1 MVINKI
7 VLQKEGKY
15 MSLPTRNEVSDDLK
29 WDLSRVF
36 ENDQEWEKEYQ
47 QVTNEIKNI
56 SKYKQT
62 LTKSG
67 KDLYEG
73 ITAILA
79 IERRLE
85 KVYVYAT
92 MSSDVDTK
100 NNHYLGFVAKAQS
113 LANQMAAATS
123 FVDPEILSIPEKTL
137 AKFMQDEP
145 RLENYRH
152 RLEQIIQKRP
162 HTLPANEEKI
172 IAAAGDAMGT
182 SANTFNVLTNSDMEF
197 GYVQDEN
204 GDMIQLS
211 DGLYSLLIQS
221 QDREVRKNAFDVMY
235 ASYGQFENSLA
246 STLSGEVKAHNFN
259 ARVHKYNSAREAA
272 LSENGVPTAVYDTL
286 IKEVN
291 SHLDLLHR
299 YVALRKK
306 ILGLKDLQMYD
317 MYVPLTGEPVL
328 SYNFNEAKEEAR
340 KALAPLGEDYLKHVD
355 YIFNNRVIDVV
366 ESQNKVTGAYSGGA
380 YDTDPYE
387 LLNWE
392 DNLDSLYTLVHETG
406 HSVHSWYTRNTQ
418 PYVYGDYPIFVA
430 EIASTTNENILTE
443 YFLDNITDL
452 RTRAFVLNHYLD
464 SFKGTLFRQT
474 QFAEFEQFIHEADA
488 QGQPL
493 TADVL
498 DEFYGKLNQ
507 RYYGDSVK
515 PGGEIAKEWARIPH
529 FYYNFY
535 VYQYATGFAAATALA
550 NKVVHGINQERDA
563 YINFLK
569 SGSSDYP
576 TEIMKRAGVDMTKA
590 DYLRDA
596 FDTFEKRLNEFEKIV
611 DELNG
616 KK

>member
-1 MVINKI
+1 MA
-7 VLQKEGKY
+7 
-15 MSLPTRNEVSDDLK
+15 LPTRNEVSDELK

-36 ENDQEWEKEYQ
+36 KNDQEWEQEYK
-47 QVTNEIKNI
+47 QVAQEIKNL
-56 SKYKQT
+56 SKFKGT
-62 LTKSG
+62 LAKSG
-67 KDLYEG
+67 KELYEG
-73 ITAILA
+73 ITEILA
-79 IERRLE
+79 VNRRLE

-92 MSSDVDTK
+92 MSSDVDTS
-100 NNHYLGFVAKAQS
+100 NTHYLGFVAKAQS
-113 LANQMAAATS
+113 LANQMSAAIA
-123 FVDPEILSIPEKTL
+123 FVDPEILSIPAKKLT
-137 AKFMQDEP
+137 KFMQDEP

-152 RLEQIIQKRP
+152 RLEQITQKRP

-172 IAAAGDAMGT
+172 IADAGDAMGT
-182 SANTFNVLTNSDMEF
+182 SANTFNVLTNSDMEY
-197 GYVQDEN
+197 GYVQDED
-204 GDMIQLS
+204 GEMVQLS

-221 QDREVRKNAFDVMY
+221 QDRKVRKNAFDVMY

-272 LSENGVPTAVYDTL
+272 LSENSVPTAVYDTL

-299 YVALRKK
+299 YVSLRKK

-317 MYVPLTGEPVL
+317 MYVPLTGKPVL

-443 YFLDNITDL
+443 YFLDKITDPK
-452 RTRAFVLNHYLD
+452 TRAFILNHYLD

-488 QGQPL
+488 NGQPL

-498 DEFYGKLNQ
+498 DESYGNLNQ
-507 RYYGDSVK
+507 RYYGNSVE

-550 NKVVHGINQERDA
+550 NKVVHGTDKEREA

-569 SGSSDYP
+569 AGSSDYP
-576 TEIMKRAGVDMTKA
+576 TEIMKHAGVDMTKA

-611 DELNG
+611 DELNAE
-616 KK
+616 K

>member
-1 MVINKI
+1 MA
-7 VLQKEGKY
+7 
-15 MSLPTRNEVSDDLK
+15 LPTRNEVPTDFK
-29 WDLSRVF
+29 WDLTRVF
-36 ENDQEWEKEYQ
+36 KDDEEWEQEYN
-47 QVTNEIKNI
+47 QVATEIKNLGRFRG
-56 SKYKQT
+56 T
-62 LTKSG
+62 LAKSG

-73 ITAILA
+73 ITEILSVN
-79 IERRLE
+79 RRLE

-92 MSSDVDTK
+92 MSSDVDTSD
-100 NNHYLGFVAKAQS
+100 NHYLGFVAKVQS
-113 LANQMAAATS
+113 LANQMSAATS
-123 FVDPEILSIPEKTL
+123 FVDPEILSIPEETL

-145 RLENYRH
+145 RLKEYQH
-152 RLEQIIQKRP
+152 RLEQITQKRP
-162 HTLPANEEKI
+162 HTLPASEEKI
-172 IAAAGDAMGT
+172 IAAARDAMGT
-182 SANTFNVLTNSDMEF
+182 SANTFNVLTNSDMEY
-197 GYVQDEN
+197 GYVQDED
-204 GDMIQLS
+204 GEMTQLS

-221 QDREVRKNAFDVMY
+221 QDRNVRKNAFNVMY

-259 ARVHKYNSAREAA
+259 AQVHKYNSAREAA

-291 SHLDLLHR
+291 SHLHLLHR
-299 YVALRKK
+299 YVSLRKK
-306 ILGLKDLQMYD
+306 ILGLSDLQMYD
-317 MYVPLTGEPVL
+317 MYVPLMGKPSL
-328 SYNFNEAKEEAR
+328 SYNFEEAKNEAR
-340 KALAPLGEDYLKHVD
+340 KALSPLGNDYLKHVD
-355 YIFNNRVIDVV
+355 YIFNNHVIDVV
-366 ESQNKVTGAYSGGA
+366 ESQNKVTGAYSGGS

-406 HSVHSWYTRNTQ
+406 HSVHSWYTRNSQ

-443 YFLDNITDL
+443 YFLGKITDPK
-452 RTRAFVLNHYLD
+452 TRAFVLNHYLD

-474 QFAEFEQFIHEADA
+474 QFAEFEQFLHEADA
-488 QGQPL
+488 NGQPL

-498 DEFYGKLNQ
+498 DEFYGNLNQ
-507 RYYGDSVK
+507 RYYGDSVE

-550 NKVVHGINQERDA
+550 NNVVHGTDEERTA

-569 SGSSDYP
+569 AGSSDYP

-596 FDTFEKRLNEFEKIV
+596 FNTFEKRLNEFEKIV
-611 DELNG
+611 NEL
-616 KK
+616 KTI

>member
-1 MVINKI
+1 MHK
-7 VLQKEGKY
+7 K
-15 MSLPTRNEVSDDLK
+15 
-29 WDLSRVF
+29 SR
-36 ENDQEWEKEYQ
+36 
-47 QVTNEIKNI
+47 T
-56 SKYKQT
+56 
-62 LTKSG
+62 
-67 KDLYEG
+67 EG

-79 IERRLE
+79 VNRRLE

-92 MSSDVDTK
+92 MSSDVDTS

-113 LANQMAAATS
+113 LANQMSAAIA
-123 FVDPEILSIPEKTL
+123 FVDPEILSIPEETL

-152 RLEQIIQKRP
+152 RLEQITQKRP

-172 IAAAGDAMGT
+172 IADAGDAMGT
-182 SANTFNVLTNSDMEF
+182 SANTFNVLTNSDMEY
-197 GYVQDEN
+197 GYVQDED
-204 GDMIQLS
+204 GEMVQLS

-221 QDREVRKNAFDVMY
+221 QDRNVRKNAFDVMY

-272 LSENGVPTAVYDTL
+272 LSENSVPTAVYDTL

-317 MYVPLTGEPVL
+317 MYVPLTGKPVL
-328 SYNFNEAKEEAR
+328 SYNFEEAKEEAR

-366 ESQNKVTGAYSGGA
+366 ENQNKVTGAYSGGA

-443 YFLDNITDL
+443 YFLDKITDPK
-452 RTRAFVLNHYLD
+452 TRAFVLNHYLD

-474 QFAEFEQFIHEADA
+474 QFAEFEQFIHETDA
-488 QGQPL
+488 NGQPL

-498 DEFYGKLNQ
+498 DEFYGNLNQ
-507 RYYGDSVK
+507 RYYGDSVE
-515 PGGEIAKEWARIPH
+515 PGGEIAMEWSRIPH

-550 NKVVHGINQERDA
+550 NKVVHGTEQERDA

-576 TEIMKRAGVDMTKA
+576 TEIMKRAGVDMTRA

-611 DELNG
+611 DELNAE
-616 KK
+616 K

>member
-1 MVINKI
+1 MA
-7 VLQKEGKY
+7 
-15 MSLPTRNEVSDDLK
+15 LPTRNEVSDDLK

-36 ENDQEWEKEYQ
+36 KNDQEWEQEYK
-47 QVTNEIKNI
+47 QVAQEIKNL
-56 SKYKQT
+56 SKFKGT
-62 LTKSG
+62 LAKSG

-79 IERRLE
+79 VNRRLE

-92 MSSDVDTK
+92 MSSDVVDTS

-113 LANQMAAATS
+113 LANQMSAAIA
-123 FVDPEILSIPEKTL
+123 FVDPEILSIPEETL

-152 RLEQIIQKRP
+152 RLEQITQKRP

-172 IAAAGDAMGT
+172 IADAGDAMGT
-182 SANTFNVLTNSDMEF
+182 SANTFNVLTNSDMEY
-197 GYVQDEN
+197 GYVQDED
-204 GDMIQLS
+204 GEMVQLS

-221 QDREVRKNAFDVMY
+221 QDRNVRKNAFDVMY

-272 LSENGVPTAVYDTL
+272 LSENSVPTAVYDTL

-317 MYVPLTGEPVL
+317 MYVPLTGKPVL
-328 SYNFNEAKEEAR
+328 SYNFEEAKAEAR

-443 YFLDNITDL
+443 YFLDKITDPK
-452 RTRAFVLNHYLD
+452 TRAFVLNHYLD

-474 QFAEFEQFIHEADA
+474 QFAEFEQFIHETDA
-488 QGQPL
+488 NGQPL

-498 DEFYGKLNQ
+498 DEFYGNLNQ
-507 RYYGDSVK
+507 RYYGDSVE

-550 NKVVHGINQERDA
+550 NKVVHGIEQERDA

-576 TEIMKRAGVDMTKA
+576 TEIMKRAGVDMTRA

-611 DELNG
+611 DELNAE
-616 KK
+616 K

>member
-1 MVINKI
+1 MA
-7 VLQKEGKY
+7 
-15 MSLPTRNEVSDDLK
+15 LPTRNEVSDDLK

-36 ENDQEWEKEYQ
+36 KSDQEWEQEYN
-47 QVTNEIKNI
+47 QVAKEIKNL
-56 SKYKQT
+56 SKLKGT
-62 LTKSG
+62 LARSG

-73 ITAILA
+73 ITETLA
-79 IERRLE
+79 VNRRLE

-100 NNHYLGFVAKAQS
+100 NTHYLGLVAKAQS
-113 LANQMAAATS
+113 LANQMSAAIA
-123 FVDPEILSIPEKTL
+123 FVDPEILSIPEETL

-152 RLEQIIQKRP
+152 RIEQITQKRP

-172 IAAAGDAMGT
+172 IADAGDAMGT
-182 SANTFNVLTNSDMEF
+182 SANTFNVLTNSDMEY
-197 GYVQDEN
+197 GYVQDED
-204 GDMIQLS
+204 GEMVQLS

-221 QDREVRKNAFDVMY
+221 QDRNIRKNAFDVMY

-259 ARVHKYNSAREAA
+259 ARVHKYNSAREAS

-443 YFLDNITDL
+443 YFLDKITDPK
-452 RTRAFVLNHYLD
+452 TRAFVLNHYLD

-488 QGQPL
+488 NGQPL

-498 DEFYGKLNQ
+498 DEFYGNLNQ
-507 RYYGDSVK
+507 RYYGDSVE
-515 PGGEIAKEWARIPH
+515 PGGEIATEWARIPH

-550 NKVVHGINQERDA
+550 NKVVHGTDKERDA

-590 DYLRDA
+590 DYLKDA

-611 DELNG
+611 DELNAE
-616 KK
+616 K

>member
-1 MVINKI
+1 MA
-7 VLQKEGKY
+7 
-15 MSLPTRNEVSDDLK
+15 LPTRNEVSDDLK

-36 ENDQEWEKEYQ
+36 KNDQEWEQEYKQ
-47 QVTNEIKNI
+47 IAQEIKNL
-56 SKYKQT
+56 SKFKGT
-62 LTKSG
+62 LAKSG

-79 IERRLE
+79 VNRRLE

-92 MSSDVDTK
+92 MSSDVDTS

-113 LANQMAAATS
+113 LANQMSAAIA
-123 FVDPEILSIPEKTL
+123 FVDPEMLSIPEETL

-152 RLEQIIQKRP
+152 RLEQITQKRP

-172 IAAAGDAMGT
+172 IADAGDAMGT
-182 SANTFNVLTNSDMEF
+182 SANTFNVLTNSDMEY
-197 GYVQDEN
+197 GYVQDED
-204 GDMIQLS
+204 GEMVQLS

-221 QDREVRKNAFDVMY
+221 QDRNVRKNAFDVMY

-272 LSENGVPTAVYDTL
+272 LSENSVPTAVYGTL

-317 MYVPLTGEPVL
+317 MYVPLTGKPVL
-328 SYNFNEAKEEAR
+328 SYNFEEAKEEAR

-366 ESQNKVTGAYSGGA
+366 ENQNKVTGAYSGGA

-443 YFLDNITDL
+443 YFLDKITDPK
-452 RTRAFVLNHYLD
+452 TRAFVLNHYLD

-474 QFAEFEQFIHEADA
+474 QFAEFEQFIHETDA
-488 QGQPL
+488 NGQPL

-498 DEFYGKLNQ
+498 DEFYGNLNQ
-507 RYYGDSVK
+507 RYYGDSVE
-515 PGGEIAKEWARIPH
+515 PGGEIAMEWSRIPH

-550 NKVVHGINQERDA
+550 NKVVHGTEQERDA
-563 YINFLK
+563 YITFLK

-611 DELNG
+611 DELNAE
-616 KK
+616 K

>member
-1 MVINKI
+1 MA
-7 VLQKEGKY
+7 
-15 MSLPTRNEVSDDLK
+15 LPTRNEVSDDLK

-36 ENDQEWEKEYQ
+36 KNDQEWEQEYK
-47 QVTNEIKNI
+47 QVAQEIKNL
-56 SKYKQT
+56 SKFKGT
-62 LTKSG
+62 LAKSG

-79 IERRLE
+79 VNRRLE

-92 MSSDVDTK
+92 MSSDVDTS

-113 LANQMAAATS
+113 LANQMSAAIA
-123 FVDPEILSIPEKTL
+123 FVDPEILSIPEETL

-152 RLEQIIQKRP
+152 RLEQITQKRP

-172 IAAAGDAMGT
+172 IADAGDAMGT
-182 SANTFNVLTNSDMEF
+182 SANTFNVLTNSDMEY
-197 GYVQDEN
+197 GYVQDED
-204 GDMIQLS
+204 GEMVQLS

-221 QDREVRKNAFDVMY
+221 QDRNVRKNAFDVMY

-272 LSENGVPTAVYDTL
+272 LSENSVPTAVYDTL

-317 MYVPLTGEPVL
+317 MYVPLTGKPVL
-328 SYNFNEAKEEAR
+328 SYNFEEAKEEAR

-366 ESQNKVTGAYSGGA
+366 ENQNKVTGAYSGGA

-443 YFLDNITDL
+443 YFLDKITDPK
-452 RTRAFVLNHYLD
+452 TRAFVLNHYLD

-474 QFAEFEQFIHEADA
+474 QFAEFEQFIHETDA
-488 QGQPL
+488 NGQPL

-498 DEFYGKLNQ
+498 DEFYGNLNQ
-507 RYYGDSVK
+507 RYYGDSVE
-515 PGGEIAKEWARIPH
+515 PGGEIAMEWSRIPH

-550 NKVVHGINQERDA
+550 NKVVHGTEQERDA

-596 FDTFEKRLNEFEKIV
+596 FDTFEKRLKKKKKIV
-611 DELNG
+611 NELNA
-616 KK
+616 

>member
-1 MVINKI
+1 
-7 VLQKEGKY
+7 

-100 NNHYLGFVAKAQS
+100 NNHYLGFVAKVQS

-137 AKFMQDEP
+137 AKFIQDEP

-152 RLEQIIQKRP
+152 RLEQITQKCP

-299 YVALRKK
+299 YVSLRKK

-317 MYVPLTGEPVL
+317 MYVPLTGEPPL
-328 SYNFNEAKEEAR
+328 SYNFETAKAEAR

-392 DNLDSLYTLVHETG
+392 NNLDSFYTLVHETG

-452 RTRAFVLNHYLD
+452 KTRAFVLNHYLD

-507 RYYGDSVK
+507 RYYGDSVE
-515 PGGEIAKEWARIPH
+515 PGGEIAKEWERIPH

-550 NKVVHGINQERDA
+550 NKVVHGTDQERDA

-576 TEIMKRAGVDMTKA
+576 TEIMKRAGVDMTKT

-596 FDTFEKRLNEFEKIV
+596 FDTFEKRLNEFEKII
-611 DELNG
+611 DELNAE
-616 KK
+616 K

>member
-1 MVINKI
+1 MA
-7 VLQKEGKY
+7 
-15 MSLPTRNEVSDDLK
+15 LPTRNEVSDDLK

-36 ENDQEWEKEYQ
+36 KNNQEWEQEYK
-47 QVTNEIKNI
+47 QVAQEIKNL
-56 SKYKQT
+56 SKFKGT
-62 LTKSG
+62 LAKSG

-79 IERRLE
+79 VNRRLE

-92 MSSDVDTK
+92 MSSDVDTS

-113 LANQMAAATS
+113 LANQMSAAIA
-123 FVDPEILSIPEKTL
+123 FVDPEILSIPEETL

-152 RLEQIIQKRP
+152 RLEQITQKRP

-172 IAAAGDAMGT
+172 IADAGDAMGT
-182 SANTFNVLTNSDMEF
+182 SANTFNVLTNSDMEY
-197 GYVQDEN
+197 GYVQDE
-204 GDMIQLS
+204 DDEMVQLS

-221 QDREVRKNAFDVMY
+221 QDRNVRKNAFDVMY

-272 LSENGVPTAVYDTL
+272 LSENSVPTAVYGTL

-317 MYVPLTGEPVL
+317 MYVPLTGKPVL
-328 SYNFNEAKEEAR
+328 SYNFEEAKEEAR

-366 ESQNKVTGAYSGGA
+366 ENQNKVTGAYSGGA

-443 YFLDNITDL
+443 YFLDKITDPK
-452 RTRAFVLNHYLD
+452 TRAFVLNHYLD

-474 QFAEFEQFIHEADA
+474 QFAEFEQFIHETDA
-488 QGQPL
+488 NGQPL

-498 DEFYGKLNQ
+498 DEFYGNLNQ
-507 RYYGDSVK
+507 RYYGDSVE
-515 PGGEIAKEWARIPH
+515 PGGEIAMEWSRIPH

-550 NKVVHGINQERDA
+550 NKVVHGTEQERDA

-576 TEIMKRAGVDMTKA
+576 TEIMKRAGVDMTRA

-611 DELNG
+611 DELNAE
-616 KK
+616 K

>member
-1 MVINKI
+1 MA
-7 VLQKEGKY
+7 
-15 MSLPTRNEVSDDLK
+15 LPTRNEVSDDLK

-36 ENDQEWEKEYQ
+36 KNDQEWEQEYK
-47 QVTNEIKNI
+47 QVAQEIKNL
-56 SKYKQT
+56 SKFKGT
-62 LTKSG
+62 LAKSG

-79 IERRLE
+79 VNRRLE

-92 MSSDVDTK
+92 MSSDVDTS

-113 LANQMAAATS
+113 LANQMSAAIA
-123 FVDPEILSIPEKTL
+123 FVDPEILSIPEETL

-152 RLEQIIQKRP
+152 RLEQITQKRP

-172 IAAAGDAMGT
+172 IADAGDAMGT
-182 SANTFNVLTNSDMEF
+182 SANTFNVLTNSDMEY
-197 GYVQDEN
+197 GYVQDED
-204 GDMIQLS
+204 GEMVQLS

-221 QDREVRKNAFDVMY
+221 QDRNVRKNAFDVMY

-272 LSENGVPTAVYDTL
+272 LSENSVPTAVYDTL

-317 MYVPLTGEPVL
+317 MYVPLTGKPVL
-328 SYNFNEAKEEAR
+328 SYNFEEAKEEAR

-366 ESQNKVTGAYSGGA
+366 ENQNKVTGAYSGGA

-443 YFLDNITDL
+443 YFLDKITDPK
-452 RTRAFVLNHYLD
+452 TRAFVLNHYLD

-474 QFAEFEQFIHEADA
+474 QFAEFEQFIHETDA
-488 QGQPL
+488 NGQPL

-498 DEFYGKLNQ
+498 DEFYGNLNQ
-507 RYYGDSVK
+507 RYYGDSVE
-515 PGGEIAKEWARIPH
+515 PGGEIAMEWSRIPH

-550 NKVVHGINQERDA
+550 NKVVHGTEQERDA

-596 FDTFEKRLNEFEKIV
+596 FDTFEKRLNEVEKIV
-611 DELNG
+611 NELNAE
-616 KK
+616 K

>member
-1 MVINKI
+1 MA
-7 VLQKEGKY
+7 
-15 MSLPTRNEVSDDLK
+15 LPTRNEVSDELK

-36 ENDQEWEKEYQ
+36 KNDQEWEQEYK
-47 QVTNEIKNI
+47 QVAQEIKNL
-56 SKYKQT
+56 SKFKGT
-62 LTKSG
+62 LAKSG
-67 KDLYEG
+67 KELYEG
-73 ITAILA
+73 ITEILA
-79 IERRLE
+79 INRRLE

-92 MSSDVDTK
+92 MSSDVDTS
-100 NNHYLGFVAKAQS
+100 NTHYLGFVVKAQS
-113 LANQMAAATS
+113 LANQMSAAIA
-123 FVDPEILSIPEKTL
+123 FVDPEILSIPAKTL
-137 AKFMQDEP
+137 TKFMQDEP

-152 RLEQIIQKRP
+152 RLEQITQKRP

-172 IAAAGDAMGT
+172 IADAGDAMGT
-182 SANTFNVLTNSDMEF
+182 SANTFNVLTNSDMEY
-197 GYVQDEN
+197 GYVQDED
-204 GDMIQLS
+204 GEMVQLS

-221 QDREVRKNAFDVMY
+221 QDRNVRKNVFDVMY
-235 ASYGQFENSLA
+235 ASYGQFKNSLA

-272 LSENGVPTAVYDTL
+272 LSENSVPTAVYDTL

-299 YVALRKK
+299 YVSLRKK

-317 MYVPLTGEPVL
+317 MYVPLTGKPVL

-443 YFLDNITDL
+443 YFLDKITDPK
-452 RTRAFVLNHYLD
+452 TRAFVLNHYLD

-488 QGQPL
+488 NGQPL

-498 DEFYGKLNQ
+498 DEFYGDLNQ
-507 RYYGDSVK
+507 RYYGDSVE
-515 PGGEIAKEWARIPH
+515 PGGEIAMEWSRIPH

-550 NKVVHGINQERDA
+550 NKVVHGTDKERDA

-590 DYLRDA
+590 DYLRDT

-611 DELNG
+611 DELN
-616 KK
+616 

>member
-1 MVINKI
+1 MA
-7 VLQKEGKY
+7 
-15 MSLPTRNEVSDDLK
+15 LPTRNEVSDDLK

-36 ENDQEWEKEYQ
+36 KNNQEWEQEYK
-47 QVTNEIKNI
+47 QVAQEIKNL
-56 SKYKQT
+56 SKFKGT
-62 LTKSG
+62 LAKSG

-79 IERRLE
+79 VNRRLE

-92 MSSDVDTK
+92 MSSDVDTS

-113 LANQMAAATS
+113 LANQMSAAIA
-123 FVDPEILSIPEKTL
+123 FVDPEILSIPEETL

-152 RLEQIIQKRP
+152 RLEQITQKRP

-172 IAAAGDAMGT
+172 IADAGDAMGT
-182 SANTFNVLTNSDMEF
+182 SANTFNVLTNSDMEY
-197 GYVQDEN
+197 GYVQDED
-204 GDMIQLS
+204 GEMVQLS

-221 QDREVRKNAFDVMY
+221 QDRNVRKNAFDVMY

-272 LSENGVPTAVYDTL
+272 LSENSVPTAVYDTL

-317 MYVPLTGEPVL
+317 MYVPLTGKPVL
-328 SYNFNEAKEEAR
+328 SYNFEEAKEEAR

-366 ESQNKVTGAYSGGA
+366 ENQNKVTGAYSGGA

-443 YFLDNITDL
+443 YFLDKITDPK
-452 RTRAFVLNHYLD
+452 TRAFVLNHYLD

-474 QFAEFEQFIHEADA
+474 QFAEFEQFIHETDA
-488 QGQPL
+488 NGQPL

-498 DEFYGKLNQ
+498 DEFYGNLNQ
-507 RYYGDSVK
+507 RYYGDSVE
-515 PGGEIAKEWARIPH
+515 PGGEIAMEWSRIPH

-535 VYQYATGFAAATALA
+535 VYQYATSFAAATALA
-550 NKVVHGINQERDA
+550 NKVVHGTEQERDA

-576 TEIMKRAGVDMTKA
+576 TEIMKRAGVDMTRA

-611 DELNG
+611 DELNAE
-616 KK
+616 K

>member
-1 MVINKI
+1 MA
-7 VLQKEGKY
+7 
-15 MSLPTRNEVSDDLK
+15 LPTRNEVSDDLK

-36 ENDQEWEKEYQ
+36 KNDQEWEQEYK
-47 QVTNEIKNI
+47 QVAQEIKNL
-56 SKYKQT
+56 SKFKGT
-62 LTKSG
+62 LAKSG

-79 IERRLE
+79 VNRRLE

-92 MSSDVDTK
+92 MSSDVDTS

-113 LANQMAAATS
+113 LANQMSAAIA
-123 FVDPEILSIPEKTL
+123 FVDPEILSIPEETL

-152 RLEQIIQKRP
+152 RLEQITQKRP

-172 IAAAGDAMGT
+172 IADAGDAMGT
-182 SANTFNVLTNSDMEF
+182 SANTFNVLTNSDMEY
-197 GYVQDEN
+197 GYVQDED
-204 GDMIQLS
+204 GEMVQLS

-221 QDREVRKNAFDVMY
+221 QDRNVRKNAFDVMY

-272 LSENGVPTAVYDTL
+272 LSENSVPTAVYDTL

-317 MYVPLTGEPVL
+317 MYVPLTGKPVL
-328 SYNFNEAKEEAR
+328 SYNFEEAKEEAR
-340 KALAPLGEDYLKHVD
+340 KALAPLAEDYLKHVD

-366 ESQNKVTGAYSGGA
+366 ENQNKVTGAYSGGA

-443 YFLDNITDL
+443 YFLDKITDPK
-452 RTRAFVLNHYLD
+452 TRAFVLNHYLD

-474 QFAEFEQFIHEADA
+474 QFAEFEQFIHETDA
-488 QGQPL
+488 NGQPL

-498 DEFYGKLNQ
+498 DEFYGNLNQ
-507 RYYGDSVK
+507 RYYGDSVE
-515 PGGEIAKEWARIPH
+515 PGGEIAMEWSRIPH

-550 NKVVHGINQERDA
+550 NKVVHGTEQERDA

-611 DELNG
+611 DELNAE
-616 KK
+616 K

>member
-1 MVINKI
+1 MA
-7 VLQKEGKY
+7 
-15 MSLPTRNEVSDDLK
+15 LPTRNEVSADLK

-36 ENDQEWEKEYQ
+36 KNDQEWEQEYK
-47 QVTNEIKNI
+47 QVAQEIKNL
-56 SKYKQT
+56 SKFKGT
-62 LTKSG
+62 LAKSG

-79 IERRLE
+79 VNRRLE

-92 MSSDVDTK
+92 MSSDVDTS

-113 LANQMAAATS
+113 LANQMSAAIA
-123 FVDPEILSIPEKTL
+123 FVDPEILSIPEETL

-152 RLEQIIQKRP
+152 RLEQITQKRP

-172 IAAAGDAMGT
+172 IADAGDAMGT
-182 SANTFNVLTNSDMEF
+182 SANTFNVLTNSDMEY
-197 GYVQDEN
+197 GYVQDED
-204 GDMIQLS
+204 GEMVQLS

-221 QDREVRKNAFDVMY
+221 QDRNVRKNAFDVMY

-272 LSENGVPTAVYDTL
+272 LSENSVPTAVYDTL

-317 MYVPLTGEPVL
+317 MYVPLTGKPVL
-328 SYNFNEAKEEAR
+328 SYNFEEAKEEAR

-366 ESQNKVTGAYSGGA
+366 ENQNKVTGAYSGGA

-443 YFLDNITDL
+443 YFLDKITDPK
-452 RTRAFVLNHYLD
+452 TRAFVLNHYLD

-474 QFAEFEQFIHEADA
+474 QFAEFEQFIHETDA
-488 QGQPL
+488 NGQPL

-498 DEFYGKLNQ
+498 DEFYGNLNQ
-507 RYYGDSVK
+507 RYYGDSVE
-515 PGGEIAKEWARIPH
+515 PGGEIAMEWSRIPH

-550 NKVVHGINQERDA
+550 NKVVHGTEQERDA

-576 TEIMKRAGVDMTKA
+576 TEIMKRAGVDMTRA

-596 FDTFEKRLNEFEKIV
+596 FDTLEKRLNEFEKIV
-611 DELNG
+611 NELNAE
-616 KK
+616 K

>member
-1 MVINKI
+1 MA
-7 VLQKEGKY
+7 
-15 MSLPTRNEVSDDLK
+15 LPTRNEVSDDLK

-36 ENDQEWEKEYQ
+36 KNDQEWEQEYK
-47 QVTNEIKNI
+47 QVAQEIKNL
-56 SKYKQT
+56 SKFKGT
-62 LTKSG
+62 LAKSG

-79 IERRLE
+79 VNRRLE

-92 MSSDVDTK
+92 MSSDVDTS
-100 NNHYLGFVAKAQS
+100 NSHYLGFVAKAQS
-113 LANQMAAATS
+113 LANQMSAAIA
-123 FVDPEILSIPEKTL
+123 FVDPEMLSIPEETL

-152 RLEQIIQKRP
+152 RLEQITQKRP

-172 IAAAGDAMGT
+172 IADAGDAMGT
-182 SANTFNVLTNSDMEF
+182 SANTFNVLTNSDMEY
-197 GYVQDEN
+197 GYVQDED
-204 GDMIQLS
+204 GEMVQLS

-221 QDREVRKNAFDVMY
+221 QDRNVRKNAFDVMY

-272 LSENGVPTAVYDTL
+272 LSENSVPTAVYDTL

-317 MYVPLTGEPVL
+317 MYVPLTGKPVL
-328 SYNFNEAKEEAR
+328 SYNFEEAKEEAR

-366 ESQNKVTGAYSGGA
+366 ENQNKVTGAYSGGA

-443 YFLDNITDL
+443 YFLDKITDPK
-452 RTRAFVLNHYLD
+452 TRAFVLNHYLD

-474 QFAEFEQFIHEADA
+474 QFAEFEQFIHETDA
-488 QGQPL
+488 NGQPL

-498 DEFYGKLNQ
+498 DEFYGNLNQ
-507 RYYGDSVK
+507 RYYGDSVE
-515 PGGEIAKEWARIPH
+515 PGGEIAMEWSRIPH

-550 NKVVHGINQERDA
+550 NKVVHGTEQERDA
-563 YINFLK
+563 YITFLK

-611 DELNG
+611 DELNAE
-616 KK
+616 K

>member
-1 MVINKI
+1 MA
-7 VLQKEGKY
+7 
-15 MSLPTRNEVSDDLK
+15 LPTRNEVSDDLK

-36 ENDQEWEKEYQ
+36 KNNQEWEQEYK
-47 QVTNEIKNI
+47 QVAQEIKNL
-56 SKYKQT
+56 SKFKGT
-62 LTKSG
+62 LAKSG

-79 IERRLE
+79 VNRRLE

-92 MSSDVDTK
+92 MSSDVDTS

-113 LANQMAAATS
+113 LANQMSAAIA
-123 FVDPEILSIPEKTL
+123 FVDPEILSIPEETL

-152 RLEQIIQKRP
+152 RLEQITQKRP

-172 IAAAGDAMGT
+172 IADAGDAMGT
-182 SANTFNVLTNSDMEF
+182 SANTFNVLTNSDMEY
-197 GYVQDEN
+197 GYVQDED
-204 GDMIQLS
+204 GEMVQLS

-221 QDREVRKNAFDVMY
+221 QDRNVRKNAFDVMY

-272 LSENGVPTAVYDTL
+272 LSENSVPTAVYDTL

-317 MYVPLTGEPVL
+317 MYVPLTGKPVL
-328 SYNFNEAKEEAR
+328 SYNFEEAKEEAR

-366 ESQNKVTGAYSGGA
+366 ENQNKVTGAYSGGA

-443 YFLDNITDL
+443 YFLDKITDPK
-452 RTRAFVLNHYLD
+452 TRAFVLNHYLD

-474 QFAEFEQFIHEADA
+474 QFAEFEQFIHETDA
-488 QGQPL
+488 NGQPL

-498 DEFYGKLNQ
+498 DEFYGNLNQ
-507 RYYGDSVK
+507 RYYGDSVE
-515 PGGEIAKEWARIPH
+515 PGGEIAMEWSRIPH

-550 NKVVHGINQERDA
+550 NKVVHGTEQERDA

-576 TEIMKRAGVDMTKA
+576 TEIMKRAGVDMTRA

-611 DELNG
+611 DELNAE
-616 KK
+616 K

>member
-1 MVINKI
+1 MA
-7 VLQKEGKY
+7 
-15 MSLPTRNEVSDDLK
+15 LPTRNEVSDDLK

-36 ENDQEWEKEYQ
+36 KNDQEWEQEYK
-47 QVTNEIKNI
+47 QVAQEIKNL
-56 SKYKQT
+56 SKFKGT
-62 LTKSG
+62 LAKSG

-79 IERRLE
+79 VNRRLE

-92 MSSDVDTK
+92 MSSDVDTS

-113 LANQMAAATS
+113 LANQMSAAIA
-123 FVDPEILSIPEKTL
+123 FVDPEILSIPEETL

-152 RLEQIIQKRP
+152 RLEQITQKRP

-172 IAAAGDAMGT
+172 IADAGDAMGT
-182 SANTFNVLTNSDMEF
+182 SANTFNVLTNSDMEY
-197 GYVQDEN
+197 GYVQDEE
-204 GDMIQLS
+204 GEMVQLS

-221 QDREVRKNAFDVMY
+221 QDRNVRKNAFDVMY

-246 STLSGEVKAHNFN
+246 STLSGAVKAHNFN

-272 LSENGVPTAVYDTL
+272 LSENSVPTAVYDTL

-317 MYVPLTGEPVL
+317 MYVPLTGKPVL
-328 SYNFNEAKEEAR
+328 SYNFEEAKEEAR

-443 YFLDNITDL
+443 YFLDKITDPK
-452 RTRAFVLNHYLD
+452 TRAFVLNHYLD

-474 QFAEFEQFIHEADA
+474 QFAEFEQFIHETDA
-488 QGQPL
+488 NGQPL

-498 DEFYGKLNQ
+498 DEFYGNLNQ
-507 RYYGDSVK
+507 RYYGDSVE
-515 PGGEIAKEWARIPH
+515 PGGEIAREWARIPH

-550 NKVVHGINQERDA
+550 NKVVHGTEQERDA

-611 DELNG
+611 DELNAE
-616 KK
+616 K

>member
-1 MVINKI
+1 MA
-7 VLQKEGKY
+7 
-15 MSLPTRNEVSDDLK
+15 LPTRNEVSDDLK

-36 ENDQEWEKEYQ
+36 KNDQEWEQEYK
-47 QVTNEIKNI
+47 QVAQEIKNL
-56 SKYKQT
+56 SKFKGT
-62 LTKSG
+62 LAKSG
-67 KDLYEG
+67 KNLYEG

-79 IERRLE
+79 VNRRLE

-92 MSSDVDTK
+92 MSSDVDTS

-113 LANQMAAATS
+113 LANQMSAAIA
-123 FVDPEILSIPEKTL
+123 FVDPEILSIPEETL

-152 RLEQIIQKRP
+152 RLEQITQKRP

-172 IAAAGDAMGT
+172 IADAGDAMGT
-182 SANTFNVLTNSDMEF
+182 SANTFNVLTNSDMEY
-197 GYVQDEN
+197 GYVQDED
-204 GDMIQLS
+204 GEMVQLS

-221 QDREVRKNAFDVMY
+221 QDRNVRKNAFDVMY

-272 LSENGVPTAVYDTL
+272 LSENSVPTAVYDTL

-317 MYVPLTGEPVL
+317 MYVPLTGKPVL
-328 SYNFNEAKEEAR
+328 SYNFEEAKAEAR

-366 ESQNKVTGAYSGGA
+366 ENQNKVTGAYSGGA

-443 YFLDNITDL
+443 YFLDKITDPK
-452 RTRAFVLNHYLD
+452 TRAFVLNHYLD

-474 QFAEFEQFIHEADA
+474 QFAEFEQFIHETDA
-488 QGQPL
+488 NGQPL

-498 DEFYGKLNQ
+498 DEFYGNLNQ
-507 RYYGDSVK
+507 RYYGDSVE
-515 PGGEIAKEWARIPH
+515 PGGEIAMEWSRIPH

-550 NKVVHGINQERDA
+550 NKVVHGTEQERDA

-576 TEIMKRAGVDMTKA
+576 TEIMKRAGVDMTRA

-611 DELNG
+611 DELNAE
-616 KK
+616 K